1 METLETNV
9 AKIQIGNSKQTN
21 TYVTTLAE
29 RTVHEDCELFA
40 VVALPLLNPAA
51 ADDCE
56 RIGSGI
62 LGALRRC
69 FKRSANENTF
79 EVALGE
85 INDEIGKLSSLGQHN
100 WTGKISAVIG
110 VRLGSRFYVTATGKA
125 SALLMRAGEF
135 NEITETSNP
144 KHVLK
149 TFDTFSAGKIKV
161 GDVLI
166 ITTAELF
173 NHVSIDRI
181 KNILSQNT
189 LEIAAQEMVRIIE
202 DTAGPEV
209 AFGTLLLQETEPLL
223 GSAEGIQTSDFVAQP
238 GKNKILDGL
247 TDKAKQV
254 MSRESALKIWQTVRT
269 ATKRR
274 PNLSMKKLSGMA
286 LAGGSAGISRIKEQA
301 QNYKNIDFKAP
312 VSTFKGFSKSK
323 KFFAISV
330 IVLVLAVVINLFV
343 ARGKRNVSSSATTFE
358 QNKTAIVKI
367 LSDADGK
374 LVFKDELTAS
384 SLVNEARDKIQTL
397 APANTSQEQAKADLE
412 KQATELTQR
421 INKIETPTVTPLA
434 TLSNSENLVTLPNVL
449 ATATGKVVVSYNTNT
464 KATEDGTLRTNTDIV
479 DSVYV
484 SDTQALV
491 FDGQGLNMWNY
502 SKGTHGAEF
511 FLNVPKASDFM
522 GFVRYPT
529 NNRAYTA
536 DTTLGQVISY
546 LITGSTISKPLV
558 SVKDSAI
565 KDAQDIAIDGS
576 VYVLT
581 KTGINKYTAGKPVAF
596 TFPVLAEAFSGKGKL
611 YTDAKSKNIYV
622 LDSNGRIIITDK
634 TGKLTKT
641 LQSDD
646 LKGASDFTVDETA
659 KAIYV
664 LHNGSLLRIDFSI

>member
-85 INDEIGKLSSLGQHN
+85 INDEIGKLASLGQHN

-135 NEITETSNP
+135 NEITETSNA

-209 AFGTLLLQETEPLL
+209 AFGTLLLQETEPLIA
-223 GSAEGIQTSDFVAQP
+223 SSEGIQTSDFVAQP
-238 GKNKILDGL
+238 GRSKMLDGL
-247 TDKAKQV
+247 SDRAKQV
-254 MSRESALKIWQTVRT
+254 MSRESALKVWHTVRA

-301 QNYKNIDFKAP
+301 QNYRSLDFKAP
-312 VSTFKGFSKSK
+312 VSTFKGFSRSK
-323 KFFAISV
+323 KFFAVSV
-330 IVLVLAVVINLFV
+330 FVLVLALVINLFV
-343 ARGKRNVSSSATTFE
+343 ARGRRDVSTSANTFE
-358 QNKTAIVKI
+358 QSKTAIVKI
-367 LSDADGK
+367 LNDADGK
-374 LVFKDELTAS
+374 LVFKDEAAAS
-384 SLVNEARDKIQTL
+384 TLVNEARNKLQSL
-397 APANTSQEQAKADLE
+397 SPANTTQELEKTELE
-412 KQATELTQR
+412 KQATQLTQR
-421 INKIETPTVTPLA
+421 INKIETPTTTSLA
-434 TLSNSENLVTLPNVL
+434 TLSNSSNLITLPNLL
-449 ATATGKVVVSYNTNT
+449 ATATGKVVVSYNANT
-464 KATEDGTLRTNTDIV
+464 KTTEDGTLRTNTDIV
-479 DSVYV
+479 DSVYI
-484 SDTQALV
+484 SDTQAVV
-491 FDGQGLNMWNY
+491 FDGQGFNIWNY
-502 SKGTHGAEF
+502 SKGTNGTGF
-511 FLNVPKASDFM
+511 FLNVPKASDFI

-529 NNRAYTA
+529 NGRVYTV
-536 DTTLGQVISY
+536 DTNLGQVMSY
-546 LITGSTISKPLV
+546 LVAGTGISKPVV
-558 SVKDSAI
+558 SVKDSAL
-565 KDAQDIAIDGS
+565 KDAQDIAVDGS

-581 KTGINKYTAGKPVAF
+581 KTGLQKYNAGKPAAF

-611 YTDAKSKNIYV
+611 YTNSSTKNIYI
-622 LDSNGRIIITDK
+622 LDSNGRVLIIDK
-634 TGKLTKT
+634 TGKLVKI
-641 LQSDD
+641 LQSDE
-646 LKGASDFTVDETA
+646 LKDASDFTVDEISKT
-659 KAIYV
+659 IFV
-664 LHNGSLLRIDFSI
+664 LRSGSLLELRYSL

>member
-51 ADDCE
+51 VDDCE

-85 INDEIGKLSSLGQHN
+85 INDEIGKLASLGQHN

-135 NEITETSNP
+135 NEITETSNA

-209 AFGTLLLQETEPLL
+209 AFGTLLLQETEPLIA
-223 GSAEGIQTSDFVAQP
+223 SSEGIQTSDFVAKP
-238 GKNKILDGL
+238 GRNNMLDGL

-254 MSRESALKIWQTVRT
+254 MSRESALKIWHTVRS

-286 LAGGSAGISRIKEQA
+286 LAGSSAGISRIKQQA
-301 QNYKNIDFKAP
+301 QNYKNLDFKAP
-312 VSTFKGFSKSK
+312 VSTFKGFSRSK
-323 KFFAISV
+323 KFFTLSV
-330 IVLVLAVVINLFV
+330 LVLVLALIINLFV
-343 ARGKRNVSSSATTFE
+343 ARGKRNVSTSTTTFE
-358 QNKTAIVKI
+358 QSKTAIVKV
-367 LSDADGK
+367 LNDADSK
-374 LVFKDELTAS
+374 LVFKDEAAAS
-384 SLVNEARDKIQTL
+384 TLVNDAREKLQSL
-397 APANTSQEQAKADLE
+397 SPATTAQEQEKKDLE
-412 KQATELTQR
+412 KQVTELTQR
-421 INKIETPTVTPLA
+421 INKIETPVISSLA
-434 TLSNSENLVTLPNVL
+434 TLSNSGNLIVLPNIV
-449 ATATGKVVVSYNTNT
+449 ATATGKVVVSFNTNT
-464 KATEDGTLRTNTDIV
+464 KTTEDGTLRTNTDIV
-479 DSVYV
+479 DSAYI
-484 SDTQALV
+484 SDTQTIV
-491 FDGQGLNMWNY
+491 FDGQGLNIWNY
-502 SKGTHGAEF
+502 SKGTNGTGF
-511 FLNVPKASDFM
+511 FLNVPKASDFV
-522 GFVRYPT
+522 GLVRYPT
-529 NNRAYTA
+529 NGRVYTV
-536 DTTLGQVISY
+536 DTNLGQVMSY
-546 LITGSTISKPLV
+546 LVGPSGISKPVV
-558 SVKDSAI
+558 SVKDSAV

-576 VYVLT
+576 IYVLT
-581 KTGINKYTAGKPVAF
+581 KTGLQKYNAGKPAAF
-596 TFPVLAEAFSGKGKL
+596 TFPVLAESFSGKGKL
-611 YTDAKSKNIYV
+611 YTTSTSKNLYI
-622 LDSNGRIIITDK
+622 LDSNGRVLITDK
-634 TGKLTKT
+634 TGKLIKI
-641 LQSDD
+641 LQSDE
-646 LKGASDFTVDETA
+646 LKGASDFTVDEAA
-659 KAIYV
+659 KTMYI
-664 LHNGSLLRIDFSI
+664 LRSGSLLKVEFSL

>member
-85 INDEIGKLSSLGQHN
+85 INDEIGKLASLGQHN

-110 VRLGSRFYVTATGKA
+110 ARLGSRFYVTATGKA

-135 NEITETSNP
+135 SEITETSNP

-166 ITTAELF
+166 VTTAELF

-209 AFGTLLLQETEPLL
+209 AFGTLLLQETEPLMV
-223 GSAEGIQTSDFVAQP
+223 SEGIQTSDFVAQP
-238 GKNKILDGL
+238 GKSKLLDGL
-247 TDKAKQV
+247 SGKAKQV

-286 LAGGSAGISRIKEQA
+286 LAGSSAGLSRIKEQA

-312 VSTFKGFSKSK
+312 VSMFKGFSKSK

-330 IVLVLAVVINLFV
+330 LVLLLAVIVNLFV
-343 ARGKRNVSSSATTFE
+343 ARGKRNVTSSATTFE
-358 QNKTAIVKI
+358 QNKTTVVKI

-384 SLVNEARDKIQTL
+384 SLINEAREKVKTL
-397 APANTSQEQAKADLE
+397 APANAAQEQAKADLE
-412 KQATELTQR
+412 KQIIELTQR
-421 INKIETPTVTPLA
+421 INKIETPTITSLA
-434 TLSNSENLVTLPNVL
+434 TLSNSGNLIALPNIL
-449 ATATGKVVVSYNTNT
+449 ATATGKVVVSYNINT
-464 KATEDGTLRTNTDIV
+464 KTTEDGTLRTNTDIV
-479 DSVYV
+479 DSAYI
-484 SDTQALV
+484 SDTQALI
-491 FDGQGLNMWNY
+491 FDGQGLNIWNY
-502 SKGTHGAEF
+502 SKGTNGGEF

-529 NNRAYTA
+529 NNRVYTA
-536 DTTLGQVISY
+536 DVNLGQVISY
-546 LITGSTISKPLV
+546 LLTGSTISKPVV

-565 KDAQDIAIDGS
+565 KDAQDIAVDGN

-581 KTGINKYTAGKPVAF
+581 KTGVNKYNAGKPAAF

-611 YTDAKSKNIYV
+611 YTDTKSKNLYI

-634 TGKLTKT
+634 TGKLTKI
-641 LQSDD
+641 LQSNE
-646 LKGASDFTVDETA
+646 LTGATDFTVDETN
-659 KAIYV
+659 KTIFV
-664 LHNGSLLRIDFSI
+664 LRSGSLLELHYSP

>member
-85 INDEIGKLSSLGQHN
+85 INDEIGKLASLGQHN

-110 VRLGSRFYVTATGKA
+110 ARLGSRFYVTATGKA

-135 NEITETSNP
+135 SEITETSNP

-166 ITTAELF
+166 VTTAELF

-209 AFGTLLLQETEPLL
+209 AFGTLLLQETEPLMV
-223 GSAEGIQTSDFVAQP
+223 SEGIQTSDFVAQP
-238 GKNKILDGL
+238 GKSKLLDGL
-247 TDKAKQV
+247 SGKAKQV

-286 LAGGSAGISRIKEQA
+286 LAGSSAGLSRIKEQA

-312 VSTFKGFSKSK
+312 VSMFKGFSKSK

-330 IVLVLAVVINLFV
+330 LVLLLAVIVNLFV
-343 ARGKRNVSSSATTFE
+343 ARGKRNVTSSATTFE
-358 QNKTAIVKI
+358 QNKTTVVKI

-384 SLVNEARDKIQTL
+384 SLINEAREKVKTL
-397 APANTSQEQAKADLE
+397 APANAAQEQAKADLE
-412 KQATELTQR
+412 KQIIELTQR
-421 INKIETPTVTPLA
+421 INKIETPTITSLA
-434 TLSNSENLVTLPNVL
+434 TLSNSGNLIALPNIL
-449 ATATGKVVVSYNTNT
+449 ATATGKVVVSYNINT
-464 KATEDGTLRTNTDIV
+464 KTTEDGTLRTNTDIV
-479 DSVYV
+479 DSAYI
-484 SDTQALV
+484 SDTQALI
-491 FDGQGLNMWNY
+491 FDGQGLNIWNY
-502 SKGTHGAEF
+502 SKGTNGGEF

-529 NNRAYTA
+529 NNRVYTA
-536 DTTLGQVISY
+536 DVNLGQVISY
-546 LITGSTISKPLV
+546 LLTGSTISKPVV

-565 KDAQDIAIDGS
+565 KDAQDIAVDGN

-581 KTGINKYTAGKPVAF
+581 KTGVNKYNAGKPAAF

-611 YTDAKSKNIYV
+611 YTDTKSKNLYI

-634 TGKLTKT
+634 TGKLTKI
-641 LQSDD
+641 LQSNE
-646 LKGASDFTVDETA
+646 LTGATDFTVDETN
-659 KAIYV
+659 KTIFV
-664 LHNGSLLRIDFSI
+664 LRSGSLLELHYSL